1 LEGIEGKELNAH
13 ATINAVT
20 CGIFFKDKTF
30 ILISKIICFWTKKM
44 FKFEWAALYN

>member
-1 LEGIEGKELNAH
+1 MPMPPLMQLHVG
-13 ATINAVT
+13 
-20 CGIFFKDKTF
+20 FFKDKTF